1 MWISKIR
8 PSAVIYAEI
17 KVLQLGSDESVKEYS
32 RRMQSV
38 VVNLERYGYTV
49 SHMDELTNFE
59 QGLKADIQRHLRSS
73 VRQVSTFKEAIAVA
87 EAFEETDRQFHERT
101 SPKSPAPLLP
111 AFNSINLVRNKSFQ
125 SDLQRMTPKRDLP
138 SHKNF
143 APRHAHSTFSQ
154 PTPPS
159 HGGTF
164 QCNTCNWFGH
174 MAREC
179 PSPYVN
185 LQPGNQSFTCYE
197 CQGFGHYGRNCPS
210 RRKRLNPAP
219 SLPINSPTMRHA
231 QSAAV
236 SSTRNFFPA
245 PNLQRKLTRS
255 LIISN
260 LRTPLSRPN
269 LAIPSIPITCP
280 LQSMGT

>member
-1 MWISKIR
+1 
-8 PSAVIYAEI
+8 
-17 KVLQLGSDESVKEYS
+17 
-32 RRMQSV
+32 
-38 VVNLERYGYTV
+38 
-49 SHMDELTNFE
+49 
-59 QGLKADIQRHLRSS
+59 
-73 VRQVSTFKEAIAVA
+73 
-87 EAFEETDRQFHERT
+87 
-101 SPKSPAPLLP
+101 
-111 AFNSINLVRNKSFQ
+111 
-125 SDLQRMTPKRDLP
+125 MTPKRHLP
-138 SHKNF
+138 SQKNF

-164 QCNTCNWFGH
+164 QCNTCNGFGH

-179 PSPYVN
+179 SSPCVN

-236 SSTRNFFPA
+236 SSTRNFFSRTQPTTQFNQISDNFQPPSPPLL
-245 PNLQRKLTRS
+245 PNLVIL
-255 LIISN
+255 
-260 LRTPLSRPN
+260 
-269 LAIPSIPITCP
+269 SIPITCP
-280 LQSMGT
+280 LQSMGN